1 MSPALRNLSP
11 RVTSAAISVGDR
23 RWSAGDCVGGGE
35 AGRDVACGGV
45 GSCSGAGKA
54 RGGARSGTREA
65 SAGAGMA
72 TGDAG
77 FCFAGSRAGASAA
90 AGGVVSGARAGW
102 VRPGVAAGEVSRR
115 VAGAFAGAE
124 LGPGGAEGGIGLG
137 CGIAAVGGTPE
148 AIAARSVGGAA
159 FAGISLGVDCGAEAS
174 RVAEVPVADR
184 AGGSPA
190 RST

>member
-23 RWSAGDCVGGGE
+23 RWSAGDCVGEGE
-35 AGRDVACGGV
+35 VGWDVACGV
-45 GSCSGAGKA
+45 VCCRSGAGV
-54 RGGARSGTREA
+54 
-65 SAGAGMA
+65 A

-77 FCFAGSRAGASAA
+77 FCFAESRAGASAV

-102 VRPGVAAGEVSRR
+102 ARSGMAAGEISRR
-115 VAGAFAGAE
+115 VAG
-124 LGPGGAEGGIGLG
+124 
-137 CGIAAVGGTPE
+137 
-148 AIAARSVGGAA
+148 A
-159 FAGISLGVDCGAEAS
+159 FAGISLGVDCGAETS
-174 RVAEVPVADR
+174 RVAEVPVEDR

>member
-1 MSPALRNLSP
+1 
-11 RVTSAAISVGDR
+11 
-23 RWSAGDCVGGGE
+23 
-35 AGRDVACGGV
+35 
-45 GSCSGAGKA
+45 
-54 RGGARSGTREA
+54 
-65 SAGAGMA
+65 MA
-72 TGDAG
+72 TDDAG

-124 LGPGGAEGGIGLG
+124 LGPGGAEGGIGLA